1 MRTVALEIKNIT
13 KVYQDNCVLDIN
25 ELRMCSSGFVAITG
39 DSGSG
44 KTTLLNTIGLLDDCN
59 TGTISLFS
67 NKVDIS
73 DVDMCSDFRRR
84 YIGYMFQDDIL
95 FNNRTVK
102 DNIEYPLEISN
113 SKNVNEKI
121 CHITQA
127 FAIEDLINRYPFELS
142 RGQRQRVALAR
153 AVIGNK
159 KIILADEPTGNLD
172 EENSQVIFEYLKE
185 LSKEKLVVIATH
197 NVEMAQKYAD
207 RIIQLVDGKI
217 KKDFYVETSE
227 HKEAKVSENNNF
239 KKKDCRNLSLIM
251 KHALCDV
258 KSELRNLRKV
268 FVSGALMT
276 LVFVLTIATFINSK
290 RELGDLENKYFGKN
304 YICLSP
310 NINYNLETAL
320 TGRYSLGHYL
330 GDYSFLDYNE
340 DVQEY
345 AKYYDCSLS
354 IETGMESY
362 PICNLT
368 SIKCNEYFE
377 SKVNYLGIEG
387 SMISGDDEIILASD
401 VAEWYYGEAYGG
413 YLGDKIEVK
422 AAFGKYEFKIVGFN
436 NKKDVNGNIQSYMTE
451 SAMHNVALNEASLA
465 CSKDAASIYGP
476 CSYEFL
482 EHDESG
488 VGEIYM
494 IGEEKMAEVTNNIND
509 VKVLAG
515 EEPEKADEAMIS
527 NAFLQANGKDLFGL
541 VVDDSNVNSVEFL
554 EKYILGNDIYILFDY
569 SGAINKVRITG
580 IFENSN
586 SGDVLVSDKGLEQLC
601 TVYPSQIDLFLKNN
615 ADVEKITTEV
625 YNAGFL
631 YEQPYENYKDGIS
644 ERFSMLKIIFGV
656 IAIVVL
662 VVLIVVIN
670 TFTSNNIQNH
680 KKDIGL
686 LMAMGM
692 HLKDI
697 RKVYIVESSLLGV
710 LTEII
715 AVVVLGFLKLVLQ
728 IMYERNSMGW
738 ISLLNFSFLEV
749 FLVVFLGICVFSLA
763 AIPSVDKNTRLTPK
777 QAIYH

>member
-1 MRTVALEIKNIT
+1 MGTIALEINNIT
-13 KVYQDNCVLDIN
+13 KVYRDNCVLDIN
-25 ELRMCSSGFVAITG
+25 ELRMCSSGFVAIIG

-44 KTTLLNTIGLLDDCN
+44 KTTLLNTIGLLDNCN
-59 TGTISLFS
+59 TGTISLFN

-73 DVDMCSDFRRR
+73 DIDMCSDFRKR

-113 SKNVNEKI
+113 SKNDEKI

-127 FAIEDLINRYPFELS
+127 FAIEDLMIRYPFELS

-153 AVIGNK
+153 AVVGNK

-185 LSKEKLVVIATH
+185 LSEEKLVVIATH
-197 NVEMAQKYAD
+197 NVEMARKYAD
-207 RIIQLVDGKI
+207 RIIQLADGKI
-217 KKDFYVETSE
+217 KKDFYVETSK
-227 HKEAKVSENNNF
+227 HKEVSFSEDDSF
-239 KKKDCRNLSLIM
+239 EMKEHCNLSMIM
-251 KHALCDV
+251 KHALSDV
-258 KSELRNLRKV
+258 KSELKNSRKV

-276 LVFVLTIATFINSK
+276 IIFVLAIATFINSK
-290 RELGDLENKYFGKN
+290 KELGDMENKYFGKN

-310 NINYNLETAL
+310 NIDFDLETAF

-330 GDYSFLDYNE
+330 GDYSFLDSDK

-345 AKYYDCSLS
+345 TKYYDCSLS
-354 IETGMESY
+354 IEKGMESY
-362 PICNLT
+362 PITDLT

-377 SKVNYLGIEG
+377 SKVNYLGIDG

-401 VAEWYYGEAYGG
+401 IAEWYYGKAYDEH
-413 YLGDKIEVK
+413 LGDKIEVN
-422 AAFGKYEFKIVGFN
+422 AAFGKYEFTVVGFN
-436 NKKDVNGNIQSYMTE
+436 RKKNVNGNIQSYMTE
-451 SAMHNVALNEASLA
+451 NAMYNVALNEASLD
-465 CSKDAASIYGP
+465 CSEDDASIYGP
-476 CSYEFL
+476 CSYQFL
-482 EHDESG
+482 EYDESG
-488 VGEIYM
+488 VGESYM
-494 IGEEKMAEVTNNIND
+494 IGEEKMAEVTNNIHNA
-509 VKVLAG
+509 KVLVG
-515 EEPEKADEAMIS
+515 EEPRKADEAMIS

-541 VVDDSNVNSVEFL
+541 VIDDSNVNSVEFL
-554 EKYILGNDIYILFDY
+554 EKYILGNDIYIVFDY
-569 SGAINKVRITG
+569 SGAVNKVRITG

-586 SGDVLVSDKGLEQLC
+586 AGDVLVSDKGLEQLC
-601 TVYPSQIDLFLKNN
+601 TVYPTQIDLFLKDN
-615 ADVEKITTEV
+615 ADVEKITTKV

-644 ERFSMLKIIFGV
+644 ERFLTLKIIFGV
-656 IAIVVL
+656 IAIIVL

-692 HLKDI
+692 YVNNIKKI
-697 RKVYIVESSLLGV
+697 YIIESSLLGV

-715 AVVVLGFLKLVLQ
+715 AVIILGFLKFVFRIL
-728 IMYERNSMGW
+728 YELIGAGW
-738 ISLLNFSFLEV
+738 VSLLNFSFLEV
-749 FLVVFLGICVFSLA
+749 FLAVFLGICVFSLA
-763 AIPSVDKNTRLTPK
+763 AIPSVDKNICITPK
-777 QAIYH
+777 EAIYY